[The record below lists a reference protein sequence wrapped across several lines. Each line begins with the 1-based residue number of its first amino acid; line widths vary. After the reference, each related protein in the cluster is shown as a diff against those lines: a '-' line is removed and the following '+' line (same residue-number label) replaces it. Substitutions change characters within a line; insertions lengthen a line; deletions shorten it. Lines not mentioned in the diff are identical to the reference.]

1 MAHELSTV
9 SIEAGRRAAVSRLL
23 QRMVSPLC
31 GLDESVSFS
40 LRGRHD
46 PRFVVAGAQLT
57 GVHRLLGLDQ
67 AGSYHIGGTGTLRD
81 EALIR
86 TLGETVER
94 YSQLV
99 APVSGHYETRRAPA
113 ASLRDSG
120 QHVLPATP
128 YEPFASEQYARSDFP
143 FASLS
148 IDQPIDWVRAWSVF
162 DVGPAW
168 IPSQLAFVGYQV
180 AEHEPWIGASVTT
193 GCAAHTDRWKAV
205 HNALMELV
213 VVDAAMGHWYSAA
226 PAQRIVL
233 DARTASLNALMERHV
248 AGSSYDPCFF
258 LLPSPGFDT
267 FVVACLFRARDRATP
282 LVALGLGGDGVL
294 ERAMYKALVE
304 AVATVQLG
312 KMLAI
317 SPQLIG
323 AAIPSTGVDP
333 ARIYDF
339 DGNVAYYGEATAAMI
354 VLSRFDGESAVRAH
368 DLAPDRD
375 LDPAQAVRE
384 ALAWFGEQRMD
395 LVALDCTTVDARQL
409 GFVAYRLWSPDTIGL
424 CPPSAPPLAHER
436 FLAYGGAERAD
447 PHPYP

>member
-1 MAHELSTV
+1 M
-9 SIEAGRRAAVSRLL
+9 SRLL
-23 QRMVSPLC
+23 RRMVSPLC

-40 LRGRHD
+40 LRGRLD
-46 PRFVVAGAQLT
+46 PRFVVAGGQLT

-67 AGSYHIGGTGTLRD
+67 AGSYHVGGTGTLRD

-99 APVSGHYETRRAPA
+99 APVSGRYETRRAPA
-113 ASLRDSG
+113 ASLRESG
-120 QHVLPATP
+120 QPVLPATP
-128 YEPFASEQYARSDFP
+128 YVPFAPGQYASADFP
-143 FASLS
+143 FASLAD
-148 IDQPIDWVRAWSVF
+148 DQPIEWVRAWSVF
-162 DVGPAW
+162 DDGPVWMPA
-168 IPSQLAFVGYQV
+168 QLAFVGYQV
-180 AEHEPWIGASVTT
+180 AEHEPWIGSAVTT

-233 DARTASLNALMERHV
+233 DARTASLSALMDRHV
-248 AGSSYDPCFF
+248 VGSSYEPSFF
-258 LLPSPGFDT
+258 LLPSPGFET
-267 FVVACLFRARDRATP
+267 FVVACVFRARDGVEP
-282 LVALGLGGDGVL
+282 LVVLGLGGDGVL
-294 ERAMYKALVE
+294 ERAMYKALIE

-339 DGNVAYYGEATAAMI
+339 DGNVAYYGEAPAAEI
-354 VLSRFDGESAVRAH
+354 VLARFDGESPVRAL
-368 DLAPDRD
+368 DLPTDRD
-375 LDPAQAVRE
+375 PDPAQAVRE
-384 ALAWFGEQRMD
+384 ALAWFREQRMD
-395 LVALDCTTVDARQL
+395 LVALDCTTIDARQL
-409 GFVAYRLWSPDTIGL
+409 GFVAYRFWSPDTIAL

-436 FLAYGGAERAD
+436 FLAYGGAKGAD